1 MSLVERTL
9 KKLQEAKGTPV
20 APPMIPRPPAREH
33 AQAAQ
38 AGAQSAVPPLKGE
51 RQMVPVESTR
61 IIHIDREALRK
72 IDLMAPVEM
81 EREVATQYQ
90 QIKRPL
96 VASVLARSPELG
108 ATPHVIMMGSALP
121 GEGKTFTSIS
131 LALSLALEKD
141 IEVVLV
147 DADVAKP
154 HISRVLGMS
163 EEPGF
168 VDLLADRNLRASQLI
183 LRTNVPGLSVLPAG
197 RRVESVTELLASD
210 RMAEVMAQLAAPD
223 GRRIVLLDSPPLLL
237 SSESRVLA
245 ASAGQVV
252 LVVRAESTTR
262 QAVQDAIAAV
272 GEGKQISLILNQSS
286 QPPAGGYYGYGI
298 YGDASPPRQPDDAG
312 N

>member
-9 KKLQEAKGTPV
+9 KKLQESKGGTPH
-20 APPMIPRPPAREH
+20 APPVMPRPPAREP
-33 AQAAQ
+33 APAAQ
-38 AGAQSAVPPLKGE
+38 PSPSAVPPLKGE

-61 IIHIDREALRK
+61 VIQVDREALRK
-72 IDLMAPVEM
+72 MDLMAPIEM
-81 EREVATQYQ
+81 ERQVATQYQ

-108 ATPHVIMMGSALP
+108 STPHVIMMGSALP

-141 IEVVLV
+141 IEVILV

-154 HISRVLGMS
+154 HVSRVFGMS
-163 EEPGF
+163 EEPGL

-197 RRVESVTELLASD
+197 RRVDSVTELLASD

-245 ASAGQVV
+245 NSAGQVV

-272 GEGKQISLILNQSS
+272 GEGKLISLILNQSS

-298 YGDASPPRQPDDAG
+298 YGDAPPRQPDDAG